1 MWRDGCSPQFRSK
14 YVFASMTQF
23 DKLVQL
29 EWHYNE
35 AHHGDSPMYG
45 VDETIKRVVFVLL
58 KSEKITINTAEQ
70 FATKV

>member
-1 MWRDGCSPQFRSK
+1 
-14 YVFASMTQF
+14 MTQF

-35 AHHGDSPMYG
+35 AHHGESPMYG
-45 VDETIKRVVFVLL
+45 VDETIKRVVFGLL

-70 FATKV
+70 FATEV